1 MARRRVR
8 LLVTIIAIAVS
19 VYVSRHWLYVSA
31 LAFCGAVMVATWFG
45 ISIVWPERRRWWR

>member
-31 LAFCGAVMVATWFG
+31 LAFCGSIMLASWFG